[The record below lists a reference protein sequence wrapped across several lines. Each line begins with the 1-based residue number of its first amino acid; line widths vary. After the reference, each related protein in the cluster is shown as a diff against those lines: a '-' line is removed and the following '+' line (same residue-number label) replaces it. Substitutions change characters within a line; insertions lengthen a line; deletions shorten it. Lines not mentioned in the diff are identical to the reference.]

1 MHLQLKRGTNLKR
14 VLLTFYTSSHI
25 YSANILIKALNSTE
39 KATYKGKQ
47 GGKTFQYT
55 YYVILINKIA

>member
-14 VLLTFYTSSHI
+14 VLLTFYTSRHI

-47 GGKTFQYT
+47 GGKTFQYP